1 MLPVVSAETE
11 ILVHYLDQQRESVLE
26 IVDGLPEAALLRPVF
41 PSSWTCLSLIH
52 HLAVDDER
60 YWFRG
65 VAAGEPI
72 EFPAYED
79 TTGWLVGPQVTAEQV
94 FSLYQEEIARAN
106 AIIAATPLD
115 ALARRRDAR
124 WDTSGWP
131 EPEQTVNMRWIIL
144 HIIEEPARHAGHL
157 DTAREL
163 LDGRTGLG

>member
-1 MLPVVSAETE
+1 MGAETE
-11 ILVHYLDQQRESVLE
+11 SLVYYLDQQRASVLG
-26 IVDGLPEAALLRPVF
+26 IVDGLPEAALRRAVF
-41 PSSWTCLSLIH
+41 PSGWTCLGLIH

-72 EFPAYED
+72 EFPAGED
-79 TTGWLVGPQVTAEQV
+79 PGWVVGPEISAGEVLR
-94 FSLYQEEIARAN
+94 LYRDEIARAN

-115 ALARRRDAR
+115 ALARRRDPR
-124 WDTSGWP
+124 WDAWSWP
-131 EPEQTVNMRWIIL
+131 EPEQTVNLRWIIL
-144 HIIEEPARHAGHL
+144 HMIEETARHAGHL

>member
-1 MLPVVSAETE
+1 VSAEAE
-11 ILVHYLDQQRESVLE
+11 SLVYYLDQQRESVLD
-26 IVDGLPEAALLRPVF
+26 IVKGLPEAALRRAVF
-41 PSSWTCLSLIH
+41 PSGWTCLGLIH

-72 EFPAYED
+72 EFPAGED
-79 TTGWLVGPQVTAEQV
+79 PGWLVGPQLAAEEV
-94 FSLYQEEIARAN
+94 FRLYWEEIARAN

-115 ALARRRDAR
+115 ALARRRDPR
-124 WDTSGWP
+124 WDAWGWP
-131 EPEQTVNMRWIIL
+131 EPVQTVNLRWIIL
-144 HIIEEPARHAGHL
+144 HMIEETARHAGHL